1 MTTNEGKKNCLFN
14 YINKSFSKIIYLT
27 RTNKKGEKH
36 ILVPTFSAD
45 SRFSP

>member
-1 MTTNEGKKNCLFN
+1 MTKDREKGGGQGGG
-14 YINKSFSKIIYLT
+14 IYF
-27 RTNKKGEKH
+27 GEKH